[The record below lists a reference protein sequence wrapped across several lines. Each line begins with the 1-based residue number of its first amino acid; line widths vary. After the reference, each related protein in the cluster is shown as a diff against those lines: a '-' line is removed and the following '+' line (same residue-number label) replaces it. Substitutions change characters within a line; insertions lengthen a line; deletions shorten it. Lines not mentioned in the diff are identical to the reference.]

1 MPIGHVPH
9 FSRLSSSFS
18 SFNYRNDDDQAGEQS
33 DGEEEE
39 DGDGDMDA
47 LEHHEGSKR
56 VDMEEG
62 ISSSGLPERWDV
74 LGLGQA
80 MVTPPQL

>member
-1 MPIGHVPH
+1 
-9 FSRLSSSFS
+9 
-18 SFNYRNDDDQAGEQS
+18 
-33 DGEEEE
+33 
-39 DGDGDMDA
+39 MDA

-62 ISSSGLPERWDV
+62 ISSSDLPERWDV